1 MLNSGQNNSFI
12 EEGDEAGWI
21 VTFADLMTLLLVFF
35 VLLYSISSVNLDKFK
50 IILSSFHVSLGEKE
64 TAVGLLEIVDVPQIE
79 AEKTT
84 IEELTGMKDK
94 DEDLIEDVKQ
104 YISDKNRGEYI
115 VLQVIDG
122 KLTIRVKGRF
132 LFDSG
137 SATLKK
143 EAKPLLDDIISMV
156 NEYNEYN
163 VNIKGHT
170 DNRPIRT
177 LQFPSNWELSA
188 IRATTVLKFLVDGGV
203 DAKRLT
209 ATGYGSKLPLASN
222 TSEKNRAKNRRV
234 EFVLE
239 KK

>member
-1 MLNSGQNNSFI
+1 
-12 EEGDEAGWI
+12 
-21 VTFADLMTLLLVFF
+21 
-35 VLLYSISSVNLDKFK
+35 
-50 IILSSFHVSLGEKE
+50 
-64 TAVGLLEIVDVPQIE
+64 
-79 AEKTT
+79 
-84 IEELTGMKDK
+84 
-94 DEDLIEDVKQ
+94 
-104 YISDKNRGEYI
+104 
-115 VLQVIDG
+115 
-122 KLTIRVKGRF
+122 
-132 LFDSG
+132 
-137 SATLKK
+137 
-143 EAKPLLDDIISMV
+143 LLDDIISMV

>member
-137 SATLKK
+137 SAT
-143 EAKPLLDDIISMV
+143 M
-156 NEYNEYN
+156 
-163 VNIKGHT
+163 
-170 DNRPIRT
+170 
-177 LQFPSNWELSA
+177 LQ
-188 IRATTVLKFLVDGGV
+188 R
-203 DAKRLT
+203 
-209 ATGYGSKLPLASN
+209 
-222 TSEKNRAKNRRV
+222 
-234 EFVLE
+234 
-239 KK
+239 